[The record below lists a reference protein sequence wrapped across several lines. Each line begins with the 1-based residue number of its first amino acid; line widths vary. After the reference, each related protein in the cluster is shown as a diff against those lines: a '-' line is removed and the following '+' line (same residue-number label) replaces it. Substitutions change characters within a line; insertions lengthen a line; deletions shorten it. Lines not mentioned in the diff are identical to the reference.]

1 MSSIR
6 MKVLLTSVCRPLGP
20 KYGDAPS
27 VGYELLYGQV
37 TRAQGLF
44 SPRTFNIH
52 FSLEYIAQ
60 NLDAPT
66 VVLQYPSKSELIRE
80 LKKGYDYVGVSFL
93 LAVMHKMKEV
103 VALVRQYAPQTKI
116 VLGGYGTI
124 LKDEEL
130 KPYGDYI
137 CREEGVGFFRRL
149 LGEPEMPMPYNQ
161 PMLVSWL
168 RVFGWK
174 VSGTGEIFAGLGCP
188 NGCDFCCTSHFFSR
202 QHIKL
207 LPEGK
212 DIYNVAERYLDLNP
226 NLVLLIIDEDFL
238 LNKKRAMEFRDCVM
252 KGGKTLS
259 IFAFSSVKALS
270 QYTVEEILEMGID
283 GFWIGYEGTRS
294 GYAKQQGRP
303 IEDIITEFRA
313 HGITILTSMIV
324 GFDYQNREVV
334 ARELDALMKL
344 KPALAQFLIYG
355 PVPGTPFYE
364 RVMKGNLLQETYTN
378 DRDLFYRRGDGFAT
392 MIKHPTLSPGEI
404 EDIQRW
410 CFNED
415 FQRLGPSIFR
425 TLEARLLGYQ
435 KLKNSPNGFLRQKA
449 QFYAKELRASYP
461 AFLAGRL
468 LGPNPDVRRWIGD
481 LQRRIHAEMGPPDLV
496 TRLRSGMA
504 LGAALWT
511 GLTLKLGLFQHPKL
525 IRTAYRMPAQRRA
538 SSDLWEELRRKA
550 AFPNLSVQVELQ
562 HSDEQVWLRLEGAL
576 SPTEAASLGQRIR
589 DSLARSKSRVVLDL
603 KKLHWDK
610 VDNLRP
616 LTEKLAAYRSRIRLV
631 LPKLAAA
638 HPEVILLASMFHAY
652 RG

>member
-1 MSSIR
+1 MNK
-6 MKVLLTSVCRPLGP
+6 KVLLTSVCRPLGP

-52 FSLEYIAQ
+52 FSLEYIAE
-60 NLDAPT
+60 NLDVPT
-66 VVLQYPSKSELIRE
+66 VVLQYPSKRELIRE

-103 VALVRQYAPQTKI
+103 VALIRQYAPNSKI
-116 VLGGYGTI
+116 VLGGYGTV

-149 LGEPEMPMPYNQ
+149 LSEPEIPMPYKQ
-161 PMLVSWL
+161 PLLVSWL
-168 RVFGWK
+168 KVFGWK
-174 VSGTGEIFAGLGCP
+174 VSGTGKIFGGLGCP

-202 QHIKL
+202 KHIRL

-212 DIYNVAERYLDLNP
+212 DIYAVAERYLDLNP
-226 NLVLLIIDEDFL
+226 ELVLLIIDEDFL

-294 GYAKQQGRP
+294 GYAKQQGQP
-303 IEDIITEFRA
+303 IEEILREFRA

-324 GFDYQNREVV
+324 GFDYQNREIV
-334 ARELDALMKL
+334 AQEFEALMKL

-355 PVPGTPFYE
+355 PVPGTPFFE
-364 RVMKGNLLQETYTN
+364 RIIKNNLLQEVYQK
-378 DRDLFYRRGDGFAT
+378 DQELFYRRGDGFAT
-392 MIKHPTLSPGEI
+392 IVKHPSLSANEI

-410 CFNED
+410 CFKED
-415 FQRLGPSIFR
+415 FERLGPSIFR
-425 TLEARLLGYQ
+425 TLEGRLLGYQ
-435 KLKNSPNGFLRQKA
+435 KLKDSPNRFLRQKA
-449 QFYAKELRASYP
+449 QHYAKELKRAYP

-468 LGPNPDVRRWIGD
+468 LGPNAAVRRWIGE
-481 LQRRIHAEMGPPDLV
+481 LEQRIHAALGPPALAD
-496 TRLRSGMA
+496 RLQA
-504 LGAALWT
+504 VLAVGAALWT
-511 GLTLKLGLFQHPKL
+511 GLTLKLNLFQHPKL
-525 IRTAYRMPAQRRA
+525 MRTAYRMPAKRWA
-538 SSDLWEELRRKA
+538 GFDLWEEVQRKTA
-550 AFPNLSVQVELQ
+550 YPNLSVQVELQ
-562 HSDEQVWLRLEGAL
+562 HAKQQVWMRLEGAL
-576 SPTEAASLGQRIR
+576 SATEAASLGQRIR
-589 DSLARSKSRVVLDL
+589 DSLARSKSRLVLDL
-603 KKLHWDK
+603 KRLQWDK
-610 VDNLRP
+610 VEDLRP
-616 LTEKLAAYRSRIRLV
+616 LREKLAVHRSRIRLI

-638 HPEVILLASMFHAY
+638 HPEVLLLASMFHTY
-652 RG
+652 KG